1 MNDARPLPPLPP
13 ELARLVQ
20 RLVDLRNS
28 LQETALA
35 LSDYQFTLESAERH
49 AAQIQAQEILER
61 AKAQDYSNGEGH

>member
-1 MNDARPLPPLPP
+1 MNDARPQPPLPP

-35 LSDYQFTLESAERH
+35 LSDYQFTLESAERN

-61 AKAQDYSNGEGH
+61 AKAQDYSNGEGQ